1 MQTISTTKQQ
11 HTANHLNPNNKE
23 PNTLSRQN
31 KTKEIESPA
40 VLAKRQL
47 NTAILQSNIKA
58 SINAGNQPITL
69 LFMTAIDGINDV
81 LKDELGENSIQ
92 NAYDSGL
99 DISPEATANRIISMS
114 TAFFSQYQDK
124 NPNISDKEAAKSFVS
139 IIESG
144 IKKGF
149 EEAKEILDGLNVLEG
164 AIGSNI
170 EETFDLVQKGLI
182 SFTESFSVDE

>member
-11 HTANHLNPNNKE
+11 HIANHLTPKNKE

-31 KTKEIESPA
+31 ETKEIESPA

-47 NTAILQSNIKA
+47 NTAILQSNMNA
-58 SINAGNQPITL
+58 SISAGNQPMTL
-69 LFMTAIDGINDV
+69 LFKAAIDGINNV

-124 NPNISDKEAAKSFVS
+124 NPDMPDKEAAKSFVS
-139 IIESG
+139 IIEGG

-149 EEAKEILDGLNVLEG
+149 EEAKGILDGLNVLEG
-164 AIGSNI
+164 SIASNI
-170 EETFDLVQKGLI
+170 DETFDLVQKGLI
-182 SFTESFSVDE
+182 SFTESFSVNE